1 MLLKQFPF
9 LLISLIS
16 AGTLFLHSPYVIGE
30 ELLLKQYA
38 FIGGGLLAGL
48 VILLRRNNY
57 IRYDI
62 TTIAII
68 GFIFLLLIGKV
79 ISTQPEQCLPLLS
92 FILLL
97 IFFKENKISE
107 QTISLCL
114 ISFSVLL
121 STYGIL
127 QFFHIINS
135 ISHFTVSGTF
145 DNPTG
150 FAACL
155 SSTFP
160 LTFSIIKYNKAI
172 AIFCIFT
179 IAIAIILSASR
190 TGIVSIGITTTVYL
204 YKQIQLKSIRI
215 KFLFLIIPLSICLF
229 IVLILIKKESAL
241 GRLFIWQITWNM
253 VKDNPLGRGSGTFI
267 AHYMQ
272 YQADFFKLH
281 PNSDTTLLAD
291 NIFHPFNEFLFLTV
305 DYGIITTFILIALIF
320 IGLYHTKIKQFYAL
334 CLLSIGISS
343 LFSYPFKYPFIW
355 FITVFCLSQ
364 CTSKNN
370 LYIHSYFFKLI
381 LGGIILI
388 GSGLLEKEIK
398 FHHNWN
404 KAALL
409 MSKNQTKQS
418 LELYKKLYT
427 INHKNNLFL
436 YNYGAELN
444 RTQSYKES
452 IKVLNQC
459 TKYWNDYYIEILLAN
474 NYINLQEWN
483 AAENHFQKASD
494 MCPNRFFPLYKLHI
508 IYQQTNQEKLATEM
522 AKTII
527 NKKVKINSPLIHS
540 IKNRMK
546 KFLLSND

>member
-229 IVLILIKKESAL
+229 IVLIL
-241 GRLFIWQITWNM
+241 T
-253 VKDNPLGRGSGTFI
+253 
-267 AHYMQ
+267 
-272 YQADFFKLH
+272 
-281 PNSDTTLLAD
+281 
-291 NIFHPFNEFLFLTV
+291 
-305 DYGIITTFILIALIF
+305 
-320 IGLYHTKIKQFYAL
+320 
-334 CLLSIGISS
+334 
-343 LFSYPFKYPFIW
+343 
-355 FITVFCLSQ
+355 
-364 CTSKNN
+364 
-370 LYIHSYFFKLI
+370 
-381 LGGIILI
+381 
-388 GSGLLEKEIK
+388 
-398 FHHNWN
+398 
-404 KAALL
+404 
-409 MSKNQTKQS
+409 
-418 LELYKKLYT
+418 
-427 INHKNNLFL
+427 
-436 YNYGAELN
+436 
-444 RTQSYKES
+444 
-452 IKVLNQC
+452 
-459 TKYWNDYYIEILLAN
+459 
-474 NYINLQEWN
+474 
-483 AAENHFQKASD
+483 
-494 MCPNRFFPLYKLHI
+494 
-508 IYQQTNQEKLATEM
+508 
-522 AKTII
+522 
-527 NKKVKINSPLIHS
+527 
-540 IKNRMK
+540 
-546 KFLLSND
+546 